1 MGQGMIQISREEA
14 EKLFLGSEVVTT
26 KIQQDKNELR
36 VIMTLSDN
44 WTCHV
49 SYNFKSREKTYLLE
63 SKNLASPE
71 LKSF

>member
-14 EKLFLGSEVVTT
+14 EKLFLESEVVTT

-44 WTCHV
+44 RSCHV
-49 SYNFKSREKTYLLE
+49 SYNFKNRKKTYLLE
-63 SKNLASPE
+63 SSNLTNPA